1 MQVQILFSS
10 MTIQSTLNEESK
22 QALALIARQIASPGK
37 GILAADESTGTIQ
50 KRFDTISVANT
61 EANRA
66 AYRSLLFK
74 AKSLGNY
81 ISGAILYD
89 ETLHQ
94 KNAMGESMISLLE
107 AQGIIPGIKVDSGL
121 VNLPGTDE
129 EKFTE
134 GLDGLGKRCA
144 NYYKAGA
151 RFAKWRA
158 ALSIDVAKNKPSN
171 IAISA
176 VTQGLAHYARVC
188 QENGLVPIVEPEIL
202 SDGPHSIETC
212 AEVMDL
218 PRYDLERVLVAQYK
232 ALSDYGVF
240 LEGTLL
246 KPNMVTS
253 GSEYAPKSDPETVGY
268 YTARVLRRGVPAAVP
283 GIMFLSGGQSEE
295 ESSLNLNAICKRE
308 GSPWVVSFSFGRAL
322 QASCLK
328 AWRGR
333 AENET
338 IAQEE
343 LLKRANANSL
353 AQLGKYSGG
362 FSGDAAS
369 ASLFEKK
376 YVY

>member
-1 MQVQILFSS
+1 MVALS
-10 MTIQSTLNEESK
+10 EEKK
-22 QALALIARQIASPGK
+22 QALAQIAGQIASPGK

-50 KRFDTISVANT
+50 KRFDSISVANT

-66 AYRSLLFK
+66 AYRNLLFK

-81 ISGAILYD
+81 ISGAILYE
-89 ETLHQ
+89 ETLYQ

-107 AQGIIPGIKVDSGL
+107 AQGIIPGIKVDTGL
-121 VNLPGTDE
+121 VNIPGTDE
-129 EKFTE
+129 EKYTE
-134 GLDGLGKRCA
+134 GIDGLAKRCA

-158 ALSIDVAKNKPSN
+158 ALSIDVAKNKPSDV
-171 IAISA
+171 A
-176 VTQGLAHYARVC
+176 VAVATQSMARYARVC

-202 SDGPHSIETC
+202 SDGTHSIEVC
-212 AEVMDL
+212 AEVM
-218 PRYDLERVLVAQYK
+218 ERVLVAQYK
-232 ALSDYGVF
+232 ALHDYGVF

-246 KPNMVTS
+246 KPNMATS
-253 GSEYAPKSDPETVGY
+253 GSEYLPKSDPEAVGY
-268 YTARVLRRGVPAAVP
+268 YTTRALRRGVPAAVP
-283 GIMFLSGGQSEE
+283 GILFLSGGQSEE
-295 ESSLNLNAICKRE
+295 ESSLNLNAICKSE

-328 AWRGR
+328 TWGGK
-333 AENET
+333 AENE
-338 IAQEE
+338 IKAQEE

-362 FSGDAAS
+362 TLGDAAS

-376 YVY
+376 YAY